1 MSNQIINRVNLN
13 KELYN
18 IKTYGD
24 KIDLT
29 LDNITKYLSQFIDK
43 YNKVLGRLDG
53 LEEALEL
60 IKDSLDELDG
70 GTTSSVVFAFKAS
83 DSKPTRPTD
92 LTLTPQTWSSVMPET
107 DKPIYQVMALR
118 IGDELTTWSDGNVW
132 TPPIR
137 ITGKDG
143 ANSNKLEIYYRTA
156 SNTAPSTPQFSVDS
170 IINSANGLTSAGKV
184 TTATYD
190 AWYVERKGITSEY
203 TREYASFSTLQDDG
217 TQSNWSKPYLVAAYG
232 SDGSNGYG
240 VEYVYRLS
248 NKKYPDLRINE
259 NNSVSQEVLQTY
271 TDANGTHW
279 NEPGF
284 IPTDNKPFDGYKWS
298 NEMYEVSKNNLYC
311 YVSSRRMINYK
322 GQQVWEGFSKPK
334 CQYIYSVS
342 DGGAVDVNIGI
353 VLKTVYRKGTSAAQV
368 IEGAPLN
375 SNGTFNGS
383 YDFETKILTPPDGW
397 SLTPDIDSLQEN
409 EYMFFSDKIFLMEN
423 DDNLWSDPKMMFGKP
438 ETADNAQVTVYAKS
452 SSGAESLWTNY
463 CLNRDGQGLGT
474 FDFDTHQVTFE
485 SPLNTV
491 WYQNIDNV
499 IDEAGTPIYSSTKN
513 FYTNDLTK
521 PWSSPIR
528 YIMPGDIIES
538 SATNSISFGAAI
550 YKAVVSAAPNKPI
563 FTVELNQQF
572 DFTKGV
578 LVENAVKAIGWQLT
592 PELAAEALAQTK
604 YTVYVSYNNY
614 ICDRD
619 SEGNVIE
626 DSIRETGW
634 TDPIKYINI
643 DKILADV
650 EQAAQDAANEAINN
664 ASTDLTD
671 ATKVLNQARVDIA
684 EAKDDL
690 AKAKQF
696 LGDGYTAFI
705 NGEGSNLTS
714 LMAQLATKDELTGY
728 VTTSTYEQTAAS
740 IKQQVSAEY
749 AQENE
754 ELIRTAVGEITS
766 DYIRQQV
773 TEVIGEDVVTTAQL
787 EIKADEI
794 KSQIASDI
802 SNTTTTI
809 GQKIDEIRLAA
820 SQQAVN
826 DITNKINT
834 GAITVKP
841 GGISLAVT
849 EGTTAGGA
857 TSKAVINLTIKDSA
871 SQTAI
876 TSDTIILNGD
886 TIAASIAAKELNIDN
901 FTYLFNKTQATSR
914 TDKAMAI
921 FGANTSGT
929 TKFCLDGSGSLA
941 GGLITWGNGV
951 GDYNTSSNLGLSISG
966 HIAAHSGYIG
976 SSKDAGWTIGTI
988 TEGSTYPALLGSS
1001 NNNSRI
1007 VLSTEF
1013 VESTTNGTQNWCLR
1027 KDGTGQIARGN
1038 IVWSLSGSN
1047 KCNLT
1052 IKGDTYIEAA
1062 YIGSGSDVNNL
1073 LWLGTQNNQAFI
1085 SASDG
1090 TSGLIIT
1097 TDYFA
1102 AGKARRDENSGY
1114 LTPKSTWGWQLNA
1127 DGSGQLGQGSIT
1139 WNDNGDLNI
1148 EGDFTCATTLNSTP
1162 AWKLSNNG
1170 NAQIGGGL
1178 IDFKYNPNGN
1188 STLTVTGNIIA
1199 NRLTLGGTN
1208 GAIMNFETYNENV
1221 HGVATNGFSYID
1233 NGEPILFGTYNNSNY
1248 CVPLLKMGGSSGVT
1262 YQQGTMLRIADTA
1275 NAATLVN
1282 AITNST
1288 NKMTLYRVKEGSK
1301 WVYKRDSIEGANVA
1315 GTYISYKSS
1324 SKPREVYRHGSSSH
1338 FSKAIYTGQNDEYQ
1352 IRVFVISNGTVTK
1365 AYDTYIAKQVSIS
1378 TDINNIQAG
1387 NTYENYSVLSSWEY
1401 LNAAGRGDS
1410 TTHFLYCGNT
1420 AGKLTLIDYGP
1431 QAVTGLITSSTVGE
1445 QTLSGA
1451 YNVDIGAIALDSVP
1465 FGFASGGISGD
1476 SGSSGTSVELVTS
1489 LTTSGIST
1497 KAYSCSAFNS
1507 LLYSASVVNTAQAA
1521 NTINID
1527 GVAYTI
1533 VICDSV
1539 PSTKDEHT
1547 IYLVKE

>member
-83 DSKPTRPTD
+83 DSKPTRPSD

-118 IGDELTTWSDGNVW
+118 IGDELTTWSDGSVW

-143 ANSNKLEIYYRTA
+143 TNSNKLEIYYRTA

-217 TQSNWSKPYLVAAYG
+217 TWSNWSKPYLVAAYG

-259 NNSVSQEVLQTY
+259 NNSVSQELLQTY

-342 DGGAVDVNIGI
+342 DGSAVDVNIGI
-353 VLKTVYRKGTSAAQV
+353 VLKTVYRKGTSATQV
-368 IEGAPLN
+368 VEGAPLN

-538 SATNSISFGAAI
+538 SASNSVSFGAAI
-550 YKAVVSAAPNKPI
+550 YKAVVSGAPSKPV
-563 FTVELNQQF
+563 FNVDLNQQF

-592 PELAAEALAQTK
+592 PELAAEALNETK
-604 YTVYVSYNNY
+604 YIVYVSYNNY

-626 DSIRETGW
+626 DFIRETGW

-643 DKILADV
+643 DKILSDV
-650 EQAAQDAANEAINN
+650 EQVAQDAANEAINN

-705 NGEGSNLTS
+705 NGEGSNLTV

-749 AQENE
+749 AQQNE
-754 ELIRTAVGEITS
+754 ELIRTAVGEITA

-773 TEVIGEDVVTTAQL
+773 TEVVGEDVVTTAQL
-787 EIKADEI
+787 EIKANEI

-841 GGISLAVT
+841 GGISLVVA

-876 TSDTIILNGD
+876 TSDTIVLNGD

-901 FTYLFNKTQATSR
+901 FTYLFNKKQAETRS
-914 TDKAMAI
+914 DKAMAI

-929 TKFCLDGSGSLA
+929 SRFSLDGSGQLA

-951 GDYNTSSNLGLSISG
+951 GDYNTSSNFGLSVSG
-966 HIAAHSGYIG
+966 HIEAHSGYIG
-976 SSKDAGWTIGTI
+976 NENAGWEIGTL
-988 TEGSTYPALLGSS
+988 TEGSSTYPALLGTS

-1013 VESTTNGTQNWCLR
+1013 VESTTGSLQNWCLR

-1038 IVWSLSGSN
+1038 IAWTLSGSN

-1052 IKGDTYIEAA
+1052 IKGNTYIEAA
-1062 YIGSGSDVNNL
+1062 YIGSGSDVNKL
-1073 LWLGTQNNQAFI
+1073 LWIGTQNNQAFI

-1090 TSGLIIT
+1090 TNGLIIT

-1102 AGKARRDENSGY
+1102 AGAASRAANGY
-1114 LTPKSTWGWQLNA
+1114 LTNSSTWGWQLNA

-1139 WNDNGDLNI
+1139 WQSNGNLNI
-1148 EGDFTCATTLNSTP
+1148 EGDFTCSTYLNSVP
-1162 AWKLSNNG
+1162 AWKLSNDG

-1178 IDFKYNPNGN
+1178 IDFKYNPNGG
-1188 STLTVTGNIIA
+1188 TLTVTGNIIA

-1208 GAIMNFETYNENV
+1208 GAVMNFETYNETV

-1233 NGEPILFGTYNNSNY
+1233 NGEPILFGEYNNSHY

-1262 YQQGTMLRIADTA
+1262 YQECKMYK
-1275 NAATLVN
+1275 
-1282 AITNST
+1282 ITNTSAT
-1288 NKMTLYRVKEGSK
+1288 AVNIYSLITGNSFDKLFRVKEGSSY
-1301 WVYKRDSIEGANVA
+1301 VYRTGSITGPKVTAD
-1315 GTYISYKSS
+1315 TYISYQKAANM
-1324 SKPREVYRHGSSSH
+1324 REVHKYPSGDSFSPKVYCGEDTVYR
-1338 FSKAIYTGQNDEYQ
+1338 
-1352 IRVFVISNGTVTK
+1352 IRVFEISNGTITK
-1365 AYDTYIAKQVSIS
+1365 AYDTYIAKIIYITVAETVQAGAAIDNYTLSIDWEFVNPEGTSTYPESILVTPQNSGNLGEGRLPPSQTLTYTTVTSQTISGAYRDGLNTIS
-1378 TDINNIQAG
+1378 TD
-1387 NTYENYSVLSSWEY
+1387 
-1401 LNAAGRGDS
+1401 S
-1410 TTHFLYCGNT
+1410 T
-1420 AGKLTLIDYGP
+1420 
-1431 QAVTGLITSSTVGE
+1431 
-1445 QTLSGA
+1445 
-1451 YNVDIGAIALDSVP
+1451 P
-1465 FGFASGGISGD
+1465 FDMASGGISGD

-1489 LTTSGIST
+1489 LSTSGIST

-1507 LLYSASVVNTAQAA
+1507 LLYSASVVKTAQAA

>member
-83 DSKPTRPTD
+83 DSKPTRPSD

-217 TQSNWSKPYLVAAYG
+217 TWSNWSKPYLVAAYG

-259 NNSVSQEVLQTY
+259 NNSVSQELLQTY

-342 DGGAVDVNIGI
+342 DGSAVDVNIGI
-353 VLKTVYRKGTSAAQV
+353 VLKTVYRKGTSATQV
-368 IEGAPLN
+368 VEGAPLN

-538 SATNSISFGAAI
+538 SASNSVSFGAAI
-550 YKAVVSAAPNKPI
+550 YKAVVSGAPSKPV
-563 FTVELNQQF
+563 FNVDLNQQF

-592 PELAAEALAQTK
+592 PELAAEALNETK
-604 YTVYVSYNNY
+604 YIVYVSYNNY

-626 DSIRETGW
+626 DFIRETGW

-643 DKILADV
+643 DKILSDV
-650 EQAAQDAANEAINN
+650 EQVAQDAANEAINN

-705 NGEGSNLTS
+705 NGEGSNLTV

-749 AQENE
+749 AQQNE
-754 ELIRTAVGEITS
+754 ELIRTAVGEITA

-773 TEVIGEDVVTTAQL
+773 TEVVGEDVVTTAQL
-787 EIKADEI
+787 EIKANEI

-834 GAITVKP
+834 GTITVKP
-841 GGISLAVT
+841 GGISLVVA

-876 TSDTIILNGD
+876 TSDTIVLNGD

-901 FTYLFNKTQATSR
+901 FTYLFNKKQAETRS
-914 TDKAMAI
+914 DKAMAI

-929 TKFCLDGSGSLA
+929 SRFSLDGSGQLA

-951 GDYNTSSNLGLSISG
+951 GDYNTSSNFGLSVSG
-966 HIAAHSGYIG
+966 HIEAHSGYIG
-976 SSKDAGWTIGTI
+976 NENAGWEIGTL
-988 TEGSTYPALLGSS
+988 TEGSSTYPALLGTS

-1013 VESTTNGTQNWCLR
+1013 VESTTGSLQNWCLR

-1038 IVWSLSGSN
+1038 IAWTLSGSN

-1052 IKGDTYIEAA
+1052 IKGNTYIEAA
-1062 YIGSGSDVNNL
+1062 YIGSGSDVNKL
-1073 LWLGTQNNQAFI
+1073 LWIGTQNNQAFI

-1090 TSGLIIT
+1090 TNGLIIT

-1102 AGKARRDENSGY
+1102 AGAASRAANGY
-1114 LTPKSTWGWQLNA
+1114 LTNSSTWGWQLNA

-1139 WNDNGDLNI
+1139 WQSNGNLNI
-1148 EGDFTCATTLNSTP
+1148 EGDFTCSTYLNSVP
-1162 AWKLSNNG
+1162 AWKLSNDG

-1178 IDFKYNPNGN
+1178 IDFKYNPNGG
-1188 STLTVTGNIIA
+1188 TLTVTGNIIA

-1208 GAIMNFETYNENV
+1208 GAVMNFETYNETV

-1233 NGEPILFGTYNNSNY
+1233 NGEPILFGEYNNSHY

-1262 YQQGTMLRIADTA
+1262 YQECKMYK
-1275 NAATLVN
+1275 
-1282 AITNST
+1282 ITNTSAT
-1288 NKMTLYRVKEGSK
+1288 AVNIYSLITGNSFDKLFRVKEGSSY
-1301 WVYKRDSIEGANVA
+1301 VYRTGSITGPKVTAD
-1315 GTYISYKSS
+1315 TYISYQKAANM
-1324 SKPREVYRHGSSSH
+1324 REVHKYPSGDSFSPKVYCGEDTVYR
-1338 FSKAIYTGQNDEYQ
+1338 
-1352 IRVFVISNGTVTK
+1352 IRVFEISNGTITK
-1365 AYDTYIAKQVSIS
+1365 AYDTYIAKIIYITVAETVQAGAAIDNYTLSIDWEFVNPEGTSTYPESILVTPQNSGNLGEGRLPPSQTLTYTTVTSQTISGAYRDGLNTIS
-1378 TDINNIQAG
+1378 TD
-1387 NTYENYSVLSSWEY
+1387 
-1401 LNAAGRGDS
+1401 S
-1410 TTHFLYCGNT
+1410 T
-1420 AGKLTLIDYGP
+1420 
-1431 QAVTGLITSSTVGE
+1431 
-1445 QTLSGA
+1445 
-1451 YNVDIGAIALDSVP
+1451 P
-1465 FGFASGGISGD
+1465 FDMASGGISGD

-1489 LTTSGIST
+1489 LSTSGIST

-1507 LLYSASVVNTAQAA
+1507 LLYSASVVKTAQAA

>member
-83 DSKPTRPTD
+83 DSKPTRPSD
-92 LTLTPQTWSSVMPET
+92 LTLTPRNWSSVMPET

-143 ANSNKLEIYYRTA
+143 AANNKLEIYYRTA

-217 TQSNWSKPYLVAAYG
+217 TWSSWSKPYLVAAYG

-259 NNSVSQEVLQTY
+259 NNSVSQELLQTY
-271 TDANGTHW
+271 TDANGTPW

-334 CQYIYSVS
+334 CQYIYSAS

-368 IEGAPLN
+368 VEGAPLN

-397 SLTPDIDSLQEN
+397 SLTPDLDSLQEN
-409 EYMFFSDKIFLMEN
+409 EYMFFSDKIFLMDN

-438 ETADNAQVTVYAKS
+438 ETADNVQVTVYAKS
-452 SSGAESLWTNY
+452 NSGAESLWSNY

-491 WYQNIDNV
+491 WFQNIDNV

-513 FYTNDLTK
+513 FYTNDLTR

-538 SATNSISFGAAI
+538 SASNSISFGAAI
-550 YKAVVSAAPNKPI
+550 YKAVVSTAPSKPV
-563 FTVELNQQF
+563 FNVELNQQF
-572 DFTKGV
+572 DFTKGA

-604 YTVYVSYNNY
+604 YIVYVSYNNY

-643 DKILADV
+643 DKILSDV

-671 ATKVLNQARVDIA
+671 ATKVLNQARADIA

-705 NGEGSNLTS
+705 NGEGSNLTA

-728 VTTSTYEQTAAS
+728 VTTSTYEQTAQS
-740 IKQQVSAEY
+740 IKQQVSQEY

-754 ELIRTAVGEITS
+754 QLIRTAVGEITA

-773 TEVIGEDVVTTAQL
+773 TEVVGEDVVTTAQL
-787 EIKADEI
+787 EIKANEI

-809 GQKIDEIRLAA
+809 GQKIDEIKLAA

-841 GGISLAVT
+841 GGISLVVA

-876 TSDTIILNGD
+876 TSDTIVLNGD
-886 TIAASIAAKELNIDN
+886 TIAASIATKELNIDN
-901 FTYLFNKTQATSR
+901 FTYLFNKAQAEKRS
-914 TDKAMAI
+914 DKAMAI
-921 FGANTSGT
+921 FGANTSGFT
-929 TKFCLDGSGSLA
+929 QFSIDGSGKIA

-951 GDYNTSSNLGLSISG
+951 GYPNTSSNFGLSVSG
-966 HIAAHSGYIG
+966 HIEARSGYIG
-976 SSKDAGWTIGTI
+976 IENAGWEIGTL
-988 TEGSTYPALLGSS
+988 TENSYTYAALLGSS

-1013 VESTTNGTQNWCLR
+1013 VESTTSGTQNWCLQ

-1038 IVWSLSGSN
+1038 IAWTLSGSN
-1047 KCNLT
+1047 KCDLT
-1052 IKGDTYIEAA
+1052 IKGNTYIEAA
-1062 YIGSGSDVNNL
+1062 YIGSGSNTNNL
-1073 LWLGTQNNQAFI
+1073 LWLGTQNGTAFI

-1090 TSGLIIT
+1090 TNGLIIT
-1097 TDYFA
+1097 TNYFA
-1102 AGKARRDENSGY
+1102 AGAARREGNSGY
-1114 LTPKSTWGWQLNA
+1114 LVPNPTWGWQLNS

-1139 WNDNGDLNI
+1139 WQSNGNLNI
-1148 EGDFTCATTLNSTP
+1148 EGDFTCSTYLNSVP
-1162 AWKLSNNG
+1162 AWKLSNDG
-1170 NAQIGGGL
+1170 NAQIGGGM
-1178 IDFKYNPNGN
+1178 INFVYNPNGN

-1199 NRLTLGGTN
+1199 NQLTLGGTN
-1208 GAIMNFETYNENV
+1208 GAEMNFTTYDSSR

-1233 NGEPILFGTYNNSNY
+1233 SGEPILFGEYNGSSY

-1262 YQQGTMLRIADTA
+1262 YQECKMYK
-1275 NAATLVN
+1275 
-1282 AITNST
+1282 ITNTSAT
-1288 NKMTLYRVKEGSK
+1288 AVNIYSLISGSYFDKLFRVKEGSSY
-1301 WVYKRDSIEGANVA
+1301 VYRTSSITGSTVT
-1315 GTYISYKSS
+1315 GTYISYQTAANV
-1324 SKPREVYRHGSSSH
+1324 REVYQYPTADNH
-1338 FSKAIYTGQNDEYQ
+1338 FSPKIYCGENTIYR
-1352 IRVFVISNGTVTK
+1352 IRVFEISNGAVTK
-1365 AYDTYIAKQVSIS
+1365 AYDTYIAKKIQITVNEDIKVGASISNYTLSDNWEFVNPVGNNTNPVSVLMTPQGSGALFSQSIPPIQTLTSTTVQTISGAYRDGLNTIS
-1378 TDINNIQAG
+1378 TDSA
-1387 NTYENYSVLSSWEY
+1387 
-1401 LNAAGRGDS
+1401 
-1410 TTHFLYCGNT
+1410 
-1420 AGKLTLIDYGP
+1420 
-1431 QAVTGLITSSTVGE
+1431 
-1445 QTLSGA
+1445 
-1451 YNVDIGAIALDSVP
+1451 P
-1465 FGFASGGISGD
+1465 FDMASGGISGD
-1476 SGSSGTSVELVTS
+1476 NGTSVELVTS
-1489 LTTSGIST
+1489 LSTSGSST

-1521 NTINID
+1521 NTVNID

-1539 PSTKDEHT
+1539 PSTKDERT

>member
-190 AWYVERKGITSEY
+190 AWYIERKGITSEY
-203 TREYASFSTLQDDG
+203 NREYASFSTLQDDG
-217 TQSNWSKPYLVAAYG
+217 TWSSWSKPYLIAAYG

-259 NNSVSQEVLQTY
+259 NSSVSQELLQTY

-279 NEPGF
+279 NDPGF

-298 NEMYEVSKNNLYC
+298 SEMYEVSKNNLYC
-311 YVSSRRMINYK
+311 YVSSRRMINYQ

-334 CQYIYSVS
+334 CQYIYSAS

-353 VLKTVYRKGTSAAQV
+353 VLKTVYRKGTSATQV
-368 IEGAPLN
+368 VEGAPLN

-397 SLTPDIDSLQEN
+397 SLTPDLDSLQEN
-409 EYMFFSDKIFLMEN
+409 EYMFFSDKLFLMEN

-438 ETADNAQVTVYAKS
+438 ETADNVQVTVYAKS
-452 SSGAESLWTNY
+452 SSGAESLWSNY

-474 FDFDTHQVTFE
+474 FDFDTNEVTFE
-485 SPLNTV
+485 SPLDTV
-491 WYQNIDNV
+491 WFQNIDNV

-538 SATNSISFGAAI
+538 SASNSVSFGAAI
-550 YKAVVSAAPNKPI
+550 YKAIVSGAPSKPV

-572 DFTKGV
+572 DFTKGA

-592 PELAAEALAQTK
+592 PELAAEALSQTK
-604 YTVYVSYNNY
+604 YIVYVSYNNY

-643 DKILADV
+643 DKILSDV

-671 ATKVLNQARVDIA
+671 ATKVLNQARIDIA

-705 NGEGSNLTS
+705 NGEGSNLTA

-728 VTTSTYEQTAAS
+728 VTTSTYEQTAES

-754 ELIRTAVGEITS
+754 QLIRTAVGEITS
-766 DYIRQQV
+766 EYIRQQV
-773 TEVIGEDVVTTAQL
+773 TEVVGEDVVTTAQL
-787 EIKADEI
+787 NIKADEI

-841 GGISLAVT
+841 GGISLVVA

-857 TSKAVINLTIKDSA
+857 TSKAVINLTIKDST

-876 TSDTIILNGD
+876 TSDTIVLNGD

-901 FTYLFNKTQATSR
+901 FTYLFNKTQASSR
-914 TDKAMAI
+914 SDKAMAI
-921 FGANTSGT
+921 FGANTSGFT
-929 TKFCLDGSGSLA
+929 QFSIDGSGKIA

-951 GDYNTSSNLGLSISG
+951 GTYNTSNNLGLSVSG
-966 HIAAHSGYIG
+966 HIEAHSGYIG
-976 SSKDAGWTIGTI
+976 NENAGWEIGTL
-988 TEGSTYPALLGSS
+988 TEGSSTYPALLGSS
-1001 NNNSRI
+1001 NNSSRI

-1013 VESTTNGTQNWCLR
+1013 VESTTSGTQNWCLQ

-1038 IVWSLSGSN
+1038 IAWTLNGSN

-1052 IKGDTYIEAA
+1052 IKGNTYIEAA
-1062 YIGSGSDVNNL
+1062 YIGSSSTDNL

-1090 TSGLIIT
+1090 SNGLIIT

-1102 AGKARRDENSGY
+1102 AGAATRAANGY
-1114 LTPKSTWGWQLNA
+1114 LTSTTWGWQLNS

-1148 EGDFTCATTLNSTP
+1148 QGDFTCSTYLNSVP
-1162 AWKLSNNG
+1162 AWKLSNDG
-1170 NAQIGGGL
+1170 NAQIGGGM
-1178 IDFKYNPNGN
+1178 INFDY
-1188 STLTVTGNIIA
+1188 STKVLSVTGNIVA
-1199 NRLTLGGTN
+1199 NQLTLGGTN
-1208 GAIMNFETYNENV
+1208 GAEMNFTTYDSSR

-1233 NGEPILFGTYNNSNY
+1233 SGEPILFGQYGNSYY
-1248 CVPLLKMGGSSGVT
+1248 CVPLLKMGSSSGVT
-1262 YQQGTMLRIADTA
+1262 YQQCEMIKISNDSMTAESLAGIITGTSNRT
-1275 NAATLVN
+1275 
-1282 AITNST
+1282 
-1288 NKMTLYRVKEGSK
+1288 TLYRVKEGSS
-1301 WVYKRDSIEGANVA
+1301 WVYKQYSIEGSNVT
-1315 GTYISYKSS
+1315 GTYVSYEKNSS
-1324 SKPREVYRHGSSSH
+1324 PREVYQNGTGSH
-1338 FSKAIYTGQNDEYQ
+1338 FSTAIYTGQNDQYK

-1365 AYDTYIAKQVSIS
+1365 AYDTYIAKPVSIS
-1378 TDINNIQAG
+1378 MTGNIAAG
-1387 NTYENYSVLSSWEY
+1387 GAYQGYSVSTTWEY
-1401 LNAAGRGDS
+1401 LNAVGAGSS
-1410 TTHFLYCGNT
+1410 TTYFLYCTSTGS
-1420 AGKLTLIDYGP
+1420 TLSNAGP
-1431 QAVTGLITSSTVGE
+1431 QAVTGLLTSGTVST

-1451 YNVDIGAIALDSVP
+1451 YNTNVGAIPVDSKP
-1465 FGFASGGISGD
+1465 FNAASGGISGD
-1476 SGSSGTSVELVTS
+1476 SGSSGTSAELITA
-1489 LTTSGIST
+1489 LTTAGSST

-1507 LLYSASVVNTAQAA
+1507 LLYSASVVKTAQAA